1 MAFIRNTDKFIEGSK
16 LFFSNE
22 RAKAA
27 VQSDLDQLASE
38 DSAIKL
44 RLDTIEGSGEGS
56 IAKAKLDAQAYAD
69 QQVAALVNSAPS
81 VLDTLKE
88 LAEALNNDASFA
100 STVAGQIGAVDVKVD
115 EEIERA
121 TAAEALL
128 SGRVSTAEQD
138 IINLQEYAH
147 ALNNSVEGSVNSLS
161 SRLGVLE
168 EDPVTKSY
176 VDLLDAQKIEAI
188 EQLDN
193 TLIGL
198 QEQVSQEVTNRQD
211 ADTALD
217 YRVTALEAFPG
228 SSESVADTLVKRNSA
243 GAADISEMYMYTP
256 TAGPNAEQYSFLN
269 ELEIGVFNDAEGK
282 SAKLQSNQ
290 VRVMGEGKTSQ
301 LFAGKLTL
309 TENGSPAFPVNAEDV
324 VVKGYLDLTRDESE
338 EVIFNAINSEQTRA
352 TAAEGLLDGRLEALE
367 ADPVTKTYV
376 DEAVSGLQDQINQ
389 EVSTRMDEISEVSAG
404 VNSAWSAINDIM
416 PRLMSL
422 EEDPTTKSYV
432 DGQVSGLQGQIDTE
446 KGRIDAILS
455 ASEADKDSFAEIVQ
469 LINSVDTSNDQAFA
483 SYVLSNDAAL
493 AQEVSDR
500 QAGDSTLDGKIG
512 DLTSLTISGGGSGE
526 VFYNGAASLQIFYN
540 TPDISTAAIYVP
552 HGSPE
557 SAALLAMQPGT
568 QITLQCMGESSDIDF
583 GPYNIRME
591 PSLNNYSLG
600 EHVVV
605 VLDGPVYED
614 IRAALSPATAPFD
627 LYTVTLAAVFS
638 SGGSQTEFSSSV
650 EAILHERQERQS
662 AISSLE
668 SQLSQEVSDRQSAI
682 SSVEGMISAEE
693 SRAMS
698 AESALSGRL
707 DALESDP
714 TTKSY
719 VDGIQSA
726 LDARIDSLELDSVTK
741 AYVDS
746 SKLSDNVQSI
756 SASTSVS
763 SSSQTQIFFCSVSGG
778 SVTITLPSASSVA
791 VGRKFGVKDTG
802 SSSPSGNFITV
813 AAQAGQTVDGQAS
826 FEMKMPFEAAQF
838 VSDGSQWFVM

>member
-88 LAEALNNDASFA
+88 LADALNNDASFA

-128 SGRVSTAEQD
+128 DGRMYTAEQEL
-138 IINLQEYAH
+138 ISLREYADE
-147 ALNNSVEGSVNSLS
+147 LNNDYGNLINSHRV
-161 SRLGVLE
+161 RLEALE
-168 EDPVTKSY
+168 ADPVTKSY

-282 SAKLQSNQ
+282 SAKLQKDQ
-290 VRVMGEGKTSQ
+290 VRVSSDGKISQ
-301 LFAGKLTL
+301 LFAGKLSL
-309 TENGSPAFPVNAEDV
+309 TEGGSPVMPEAPEDV
-324 VVKGYLDLTRDESE
+324 TVKAYVDLLRDEAENYLNSEIQLLVNTDVSLQNQITQEVSDRISETSTLGE
-338 EVIFNAINSEQTRA
+338 EVAALWEQTNSAA
-352 TAAEGLLDGRLEALE
+352 TRLNVLE
-367 ADPVTKTYV
+367 SDPVTKT
-376 DEAVSGLQDQINQ
+376 
-389 EVSTRMDEISEVSAG
+389 
-404 VNSAWSAINDIM
+404 
-416 PRLMSL
+416 
-422 EEDPTTKSYV
+422 YV

-500 QAGDSTLDGKIG
+500 Q
-512 DLTSLTISGGGSGE
+512 
-526 VFYNGAASLQIFYN
+526 
-540 TPDISTAAIYVP
+540 
-552 HGSPE
+552 
-557 SAALLAMQPGT
+557 
-568 QITLQCMGESSDIDF
+568 
-583 GPYNIRME
+583 
-591 PSLNNYSLG
+591 
-600 EHVVV
+600 
-605 VLDGPVYED
+605 
-614 IRAALSPATAPFD
+614 
-627 LYTVTLAAVFS
+627 
-638 SGGSQTEFSSSV
+638 
-650 EAILHERQERQS
+650 
-662 AISSLE
+662 
-668 SQLSQEVSDRQSAI
+668 SAI

-693 SRAMS
+693 SRAIS

-826 FEMKMPFEAAQF
+826 FEMKVPFEAAQF